1 MVKRAFIV
9 AAALLIAGCSARV
22 QVNAGSGVVPAASG
36 NSIAGGPGGRHIHAG
51 SHSFAAAIIAISLLA
66 GAMPQPPEPAPAL
79 APERRVNE
87 QDCTRP
93 IEDWSGNLK
102 CR

>member
-1 MVKRAFIV
+1 MVKNAFIV
-9 AAALLIAGCSARV
+9 ALVLLIAGCSARL
-22 QVNAGSGVVPAASG
+22 QVNAGAGVPAASG
-36 NSIAGGPGGRHIHAG
+36 DSIVGGPGGLHIQAG
-51 SHSFAAAIIAISLLA
+51 ANSFAAALVAISLLA